1 MKLLV
6 SMQNKFRI
14 LGFKDD
20 MTTKLTDDVIMIL
33 ISCSWY
39 CTRILIF
46 KKKMVTFS
54 LFFFLILAIVSY
66 FMIKF

>member
-54 LFFFLILAIVSY
+54 LFFLILAIVSC